1 MNGSIMTMFRELGIE
16 IDPSDIVSWLDSDIG
31 NSGVQIYTGDEI
43 CELVSRSKDE
53 IEPEDGDGEEDE
65 EPCTVTNSDAAR
77 MFDRCLAWLEH
88 QPEATVYNT
97 SVLTLTQE
105 KGNCND
111 RYAIT
116 VEKDNDMI
124 VGRVPKELSTGST
137 LHVQMPW
144 K

>member
-1 MNGSIMTMFRELGIE
+1 MAGTPARGHSLQH
-16 IDPSDIVSWLDSDIG
+16 VS
-31 NSGVQIYTGDEI
+31 
-43 CELVSRSKDE
+43 SKR
-53 IEPEDGDGEEDE
+53 
-65 EPCTVTNSDAAR
+65 T
-77 MFDRCLAWLEH
+77 
-88 QPEATVYNT
+88 
-97 SVLTLTQE
+97 LTLTQE